1 MNKIGLVV
9 LANLLP
15 TVEQVGAIP
24 LGLSL
29 GLDPFTTFL
38 VSLLINSSLFFPI
51 FFGLKIFYDITLS
64 RIKIFNKYLER
75 VRKKG
80 KPYVDRY
87 GTIGVTLFIS
97 LPSPLTGTYTG
108 TMLAWLLD
116 LDWKKG
122 FLAIFLGSLIGGA
135 IILASSLGLL
145 TAIKLIFS

>member
-1 MNKIGLVV
+1 MNKIALVV

-15 TVEQVGAIP
+15 TLEQVGAIP

-29 GLDPFTTFL
+29 GLDPFTTFF

-51 FFGLKIFYDITLS
+51 FFGLKIFYDVFFS
-64 RIKIFNKYLER
+64 KMKIFNKYLKT

-80 KPYVDRY
+80 KPYVDKY

-108 TMLAWLLD
+108 AMLAWLLD

-122 FLAIFLGSLIGGA
+122 FLAIFLGSLIGGV

-145 TAIKLIFS
+145 TAIKLIF

>member
-15 TVEQVGAIP
+15 TLEQLGAIP

-29 GLDPFTTFL
+29 GLDPFTTFF

-51 FFGLKIFYDITLS
+51 FFGLKIFYDVFFS
-64 RIKIFNKYLER
+64 KMKIFNKYLR
-75 VRKKG
+75 SVRKKG
-80 KPYVDRY
+80 KPYIDKY
-87 GTIGVTLFIS
+87 GTVGVTLFIC

-108 TMLAWLLD
+108 AMLAWLMD

-122 FLAIFLGSLIGGA
+122 FLAIFFGSLIGGV

-145 TAIKLIFS
+145 TAIKLIF

>member
-1 MNKIGLVV
+1 MNRVALVV

-15 TVEQVGAIP
+15 TLEQLGAIP

-29 GLDPFTTFL
+29 GLDPFTTFF
-38 VSLLINSSLFFPI
+38 VSILINSSLFFPI
-51 FFGLKIFYDITLS
+51 FFGLKFLYDLFLSKIRIFD
-64 RIKIFNKYLER
+64 KYLEG

-80 KPYVDRY
+80 KPYVDKY
-87 GTIGVTLFIS
+87 GTLGVTLFIC

-108 TMLAWLLD
+108 AMLAWLMN

-122 FLAIFLGSLIGGA
+122 FLAIFIGSLIGGT

-145 TAIKLIFS
+145 AAIKLIF